1 MNAYGYI
8 WLYLN
13 KSLFIK
19 VSGRGDDKVTEKET
33 NWVPEKE
40 LN

>member
-1 MNAYGYI
+1 MNTYGYI

-19 VSGRGDDKVTEKET
+19 VSGDDISKVTEKEA